1 MRRIVRNLA
10 ISFAVWSV
18 LLIPLVIQAYQVNVA
33 AGMTPHPRGYLL
45 HPALRYAIMA
55 LLTLPIFAWTRRFP
69 LRGGRLPQAIAAH
82 LAGFCAFFLV
92 FAWFRYLTILV
103 FPLYGPNTYRIV
115 LNSLLQRSLIEQVW
129 SYGAIVAAAHA
140 VYFYRDARQR
150 EAELARQ
157 QLQILKL
164 QLHPHFLFNALH
176 GISALM
182 SSDVEA
188 ARTAIARFSDLL
200 RTALRH
206 TERDEI
212 TVTQELTFVDSYL
225 QLEQLRLGSR
235 LSYSIHA
242 EPDVAGAVVPTMV
255 LQPLVENAVRH
266 GIERRRAGGVVTVD
280 VRSDR
285 QRLRITVV
293 NDAPPDGVENRAG
306 IGLSNT
312 RGRLRTL
319 HGDDQMLSMRRRDDE
334 RVEVVIDLPLRSV
347 EHQLA
352 S

>member
-1 MRRIVRNLA
+1 M
-10 ISFAVWSV
+10 
-18 LLIPLVIQAYQVNVA
+18 LLIPLVITAYQGNVA
-33 AGMTPHPRGYLL
+33 AGTQPHPRGYLL

-55 LLTLPIFAWTRRFP
+55 FLTLPIFAWTRRFP
-69 LRGGRLPQAIAAH
+69 LRRGRLPQAIAAH
-82 LAGFCAFFLV
+82 LFGLFVFFLV
-92 FAWFRYLTILV
+92 FTWLRYLTILV
-103 FPLYGPNTYRIV
+103 FPLHGPHTYAM
-115 LNSLLQRSLIEQVW
+115 LLQSLLQRALIEQIW

-140 VYFYRDARQR
+140 VFFYRDAQQR

-182 SSDVEA
+182 STDVEA

-225 QLEQLRLGSR
+225 QLEQLRLGPR

-242 EPDVAGAVVPTMV
+242 EGEVGGAIVPTMV

-280 VRSDR
+280 VRSEGR
-285 QRLRITVV
+285 RLRLTVV
-293 NDAPPDGVENRAG
+293 NDAPPDGVENRTG

-319 HGDDQMLSMRRRDDE
+319 HGDNQTLSMRRRDDE
-334 RVEVVIDLPLRSV
+334 RVEVVIDLPLRHA
-347 EHQLA
+347 ERQLA